1 MIENKEEYKKKC
13 KELTDAMSAQ
23 FEVVST
29 VGHLQTLYGMDAKL
43 SDIKKTAE
51 AEAKKAMDKLD
62 AFMKEECDALIA
74 INEKYDTSEILGFNA
89 IEKIGNALE
98 KEREKLK
105 SHTC

>member
-23 FEVVST
+23 FDVVST

-51 AEAKKAMDKLD
+51 AEARKAYDKLET
-62 AFMKEECDALIA
+62 FRKEETDALIA
-74 INEKYDTSEILGFNA
+74 INEKYDCAQMIGFINNGYDSIDMVNA
-89 IEKIGNALE
+89 YLE
-98 KEREKLK
+98 GKL
-105 SHTC
+105 

>member
-62 AFMKEECDALIA
+62 AFRKEETDALIA
-74 INEKYDTSEILGFNA
+74 INAKYDSGQILDFIANGNDTIDMVNA
-89 IEKIGNALE
+89 YLEGKI
-98 KEREKLK
+98 
-105 SHTC
+105 

>member
-43 SDIKKTAE
+43 SDIKKAAE

-62 AFMKEECDALIA
+62 AFRKEETDALIA
-74 INEKYDTSEILGFNA
+74 INAKYDSGQILDFIANGNDTIDMVNA
-89 IEKIGNALE
+89 YLE
-98 KEREKLK
+98 GKL
-105 SHTC
+105 

>member
-23 FEVVST
+23 FEVAST

-51 AEAKKAMDKLD
+51 AEARKAMDKLD
-62 AFMKEECDALIA
+62 AFRKEETDAMIA
-74 INEKYDTSEILGFNA
+74 INAKYDSGQILDFIANGNDTIDMVNA
-89 IEKIGNALE
+89 YLEGKI
-98 KEREKLK
+98 
-105 SHTC
+105 

>member
-1 MIENKEEYKKKC
+1 MIGNKEEYKKKC

-51 AEAKKAMDKLD
+51 ADAKKAIDKLD
-62 AFMKEECDALIA
+62 AFMKEERDALIA
-74 INEKYDTSEILGFNA
+74 INEKYDTSEILGFISNGYDSIDLVNA
-89 IEKIGNALE
+89 YLE
-98 KEREKLK
+98 GKL
-105 SHTC
+105 

>member
-51 AEAKKAMDKLD
+51 AETRKAIDKLD
-62 AFMKEECDALIA
+62 AFMKEERDALIA
-74 INEKYDTSEILGFNA
+74 INEKYDCSQILNFIANGYDSIDMVNA
-89 IEKIGNALE
+89 YLEGKI
-98 KEREKLK
+98 
-105 SHTC
+105 

>member
-51 AEAKKAMDKLD
+51 AEARKAIDKLD
-62 AFMKEECDALIA
+62 AFMKEERDALTA
-74 INEKYDTSEILGFNA
+74 INEKYDCAEILGFIANGYDSIDMVNA
-89 IEKIGNALE
+89 YLEGKI
-98 KEREKLK
+98 
-105 SHTC
+105 

>member
-13 KELTDAMSAQ
+13 KELNDEMSAQ

-51 AEAKKAMDKLD
+51 AKKAYDKLD
-62 AFMKEECDALIA
+62 TFRKEESDALIA
-74 INEKYDTSEILGFNA
+74 INSKYDSGQILGFIANGYDTIDLVNA
-89 IEKIGNALE
+89 YLE
-98 KEREKLK
+98 GKL
-105 SHTC
+105 

>member
-51 AEAKKAMDKLD
+51 ADTRKAIDELD
-62 AFMKEECDALIA
+62 AFTKEERDALLA
-74 INEKYDTSEILGFNA
+74 INEKYDSGQILDFVANGCDTIDMVNA
-89 IEKIGNALE
+89 YLE
-98 KEREKLK
+98 GKL
-105 SHTC
+105 

>member
-62 AFMKEECDALIA
+62 AFMNEERDALIA

-98 KEREKLK
+98 KECKKLK

>member
-29 VGHLQTLYGMDAKL
+29 VGHLQTLYGDDAKL

-51 AEAKKAMDKLD
+51 AETKKAIDKLD
-62 AFMKEECDALIA
+62 AFRKEETDALIA
-74 INEKYDTSEILGFNA
+74 INAKYDISKILNYIANGYDSIDMVNA
-89 IEKIGNALE
+89 YLE
-98 KEREKLK
+98 GKL
-105 SHTC
+105 

>member
-62 AFMKEECDALIA
+62 AFRKEETDSLIA
-74 INEKYDTSEILGFNA
+74 INAKYDTGQILDFIANGNDTIDMVNA
-89 IEKIGNALE
+89 YLEGKI
-98 KEREKLK
+98 
-105 SHTC
+105 

>member
-1 MIENKEEYKKKC
+1 MIENKEEYRKKC

-51 AEAKKAMDKLD
+51 ADTRKAIDELD
-62 AFMKEECDALIA
+62 AFTKEERDALLA
-74 INEKYDTSEILGFNA
+74 INDKYDSGQILDFMATGYDSLDMVNA
-89 IEKIGNALE
+89 YLEGKI
-98 KEREKLK
+98 
-105 SHTC
+105 

>member
-1 MIENKEEYKKKC
+1 MIENKEKYKKKC

-51 AEAKKAMDKLD
+51 AEARKAMDKLD
-62 AFMKEECDALIA
+62 AFRKEETDALIA
-74 INEKYDTSEILGFNA
+74 INAKYDSGQILDFIANGNDTIDMVNA
-89 IEKIGNALE
+89 YLEGKI
-98 KEREKLK
+98 
-105 SHTC
+105 

>member
-62 AFMKEECDALIA
+62 AFRKEETDALIA
-74 INEKYDTSEILGFNA
+74 INAKYDTGQILNFIANGYDSIDMVNA
-89 IEKIGNALE
+89 YLE
-98 KEREKLK
+98 GKL
-105 SHTC
+105 

>member
-51 AEAKKAMDKLD
+51 AEARKAMDKLD
-62 AFMKEECDALIA
+62 AFRKEETDALIA
-74 INEKYDTSEILGFNA
+74 INAKYDTGRILDFIANGYDSIDMVNA
-89 IEKIGNALE
+89 YLEGKI
-98 KEREKLK
+98 
-105 SHTC
+105 

>member
-51 AEAKKAMDKLD
+51 AEARKAMDELD
-62 AFMKEECDALIA
+62 AFRKEETDTMIA
-74 INEKYDTSEILGFNA
+74 INAKYDINKILNYIANGYDSIDMVNA
-89 IEKIGNALE
+89 YLE
-98 KEREKLK
+98 GKL
-105 SHTC
+105 

>member
-23 FEVVST
+23 FDVVST

-51 AEAKKAMDKLD
+51 AEARKAIDKLD
-62 AFMKEECDALIA
+62 AFMKEERDALIA
-74 INEKYDTSEILGFNA
+74 INEKYDTGKILDFIANGYDTIDMVNA
-89 IEKIGNALE
+89 YLEGKI
-98 KEREKLK
+98 
-105 SHTC
+105 

>member
-51 AEAKKAMDKLD
+51 DEARKAMDKLD
-62 AFMKEECDALIA
+62 AFRKEETDALIA
-74 INEKYDTSEILGFNA
+74 INAKYDSGQILDFIANGNDTIDMVNA
-89 IEKIGNALE
+89 YLE
-98 KEREKLK
+98 GKL
-105 SHTC
+105 

>member
-23 FEVVST
+23 FDVVST

-51 AEAKKAMDKLD
+51 AEAKKAIDKLD
-62 AFMKEECDALIA
+62 SFMKEERDALIA
-74 INEKYDTSEILGFNA
+74 ISEKYDSAEILGFIANGYDSIDMVNA
-89 IEKIGNALE
+89 YLEGKI
-98 KEREKLK
+98 
-105 SHTC
+105 

>member
-51 AEAKKAMDKLD
+51 AEARKAMDKLD
-62 AFMKEECDALIA
+62 AFRKEETDALIA
-74 INEKYDTSEILGFNA
+74 INSKYDTGRILGFIANGYDSIDMVNA
-89 IEKIGNALE
+89 YLEGKI
-98 KEREKLK
+98 
-105 SHTC
+105 